1 LVKLWYVQLIVKCSL
16 CCCRKFGQ
24 TLDIHCFYPS
34 CAQSALSGLYDRYGG
49 RVAAAIQWQV
59 NLYQSVGGEFI
70 HTNRYEE
77 IIYTFYHFKNVII
90 AVQILDIFLGIFLLL
105 CINLVT
111 YDLCK
116 KKVVLSPIVFLPF
129 FFLI

>member
-1 LVKLWYVQLIVKCSL
+1 
-16 CCCRKFGQ
+16 
-24 TLDIHCFYPS
+24 
-34 CAQSALSGLYDRYGG
+34 
-49 RVAAAIQWQV
+49 VAAAIQWQV